1 MLDFQQVNMAEP
13 KRSDPEPLAWD
24 DAVTFIRQ
32 LGHDLRNHL
41 NAAELQVALMNELTD
56 DAELKKE
63 IQRLREMLGTM
74 TKALQKLSS
83 AVVAPRPT
91 CIDYDARELMR
102 DLETKFQS
110 EFPERAAK
118 VQWRTEFADRAPL
131 LHVDPQLVGQAV
143 FELLENACR
152 FEAETIEVTT
162 QLIGN
167 QVVVAVR
174 EKRQPPAGFDETSW
188 GREPLRRLGHGHYS
202 LGLNRVRMIAEAAGG
217 EFRARVDADRGE
229 FVSTIVL
236 PVAQAET

>member
-1 MLDFQQVNMAEP
+1 MLDFQQPDMADP

-32 LGHDLRNHL
+32 LSHDLRNHL
-41 NAAELQVALMNELTD
+41 NAAELQVALMNELTA
-56 DAELKKE
+56 DAELKQE
-63 IQRLREMLGTM
+63 ILRLREMLGTM

-83 AVVAPRPT
+83 AVVAPRPNS
-91 CIDYDARELMR
+91 IDYDARDLLH

-110 EFPERAAK
+110 DFPERAAK
-118 VQWRTEFADRAPL
+118 VQWRTEFADKAPL
-131 LHVDPQLVGQAV
+131 LHVDPQLIGQAV

-152 FEAETIEVTT
+152 LEAESIEVNT
-162 QLIGN
+162 QLSGN
-167 QVVVAVR
+167 QVVLAVR

-202 LGLNRVRMIAEAAGG
+202 LGLNRVRMIAEAARG
-217 EFRARVDADRGE
+217 EFGARVDPDRGE

-236 PVAQAET
+236 PVVQRET